1 MSSSTVQTLT
11 GNIPSSSANDALF
24 TTLCTHKDDADRINA
39 SRLAQVQ
46 AAFAL
51 AGVSIA
57 LQVAAEVTRACLQLG
72 AESHMFEADDHG
84 SDADCR
90 ELKYTPC
97 PYNIN
102 RLLVLF

>member
-1 MSSSTVQTLT
+1 
-11 GNIPSSSANDALF
+11 
-24 TTLCTHKDDADRINA
+24 
-39 SRLAQVQ
+39 
-46 AAFAL
+46 
-51 AGVSIA
+51 
-57 LQVAAEVTRACLQLG
+57 
-72 AESHMFEADDHG
+72 MFEADDHG